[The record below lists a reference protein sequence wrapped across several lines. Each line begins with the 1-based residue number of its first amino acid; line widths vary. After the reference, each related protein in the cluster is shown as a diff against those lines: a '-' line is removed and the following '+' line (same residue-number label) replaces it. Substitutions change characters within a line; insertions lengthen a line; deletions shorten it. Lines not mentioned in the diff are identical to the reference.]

1 MTFNYTEQ
9 VLADLMKIEKL
20 QAHMLIDLFE
30 NRYKEASNLG
40 EEGKVF
46 KTGPFR
52 VIFIEEEYSITVLRI
67 VR

>member
-1 MTFNYTEQ
+1 MTFMYADE
-9 VLADLMKIEKL
+9 VLVDLMKIEKL

-30 NRYKEASNLG
+30 NKYKEASKLCG
-40 EEGKVF
+40 KGKVF

-52 VIFIEEEYSITVLRI
+52 VIFIEEGSSITVLRI

>member
-9 VLADLMKIEKL
+9 VLVDLMKMEKL

-30 NRYKEASNLG
+30 NKYTEASNLG
-40 EEGKVF
+40 EEGKIF

-52 VIFIEEEYSITVLRI
+52 VIFIEEGSSVTVLRI